1 VSNDAASDRLMSI
14 GAFGSRSGLS
24 MRALRLYDEQGVL
37 NPDHVD
43 PDNGYRWYRE
53 SQLYAARLIVLLRH
67 LDMPLPD
74 VARFV
79 AASPDEAAERLD
91 TYWERIENRF
101 SGQRRLVELLRTS
114 IAGGDPGPGDFDI
127 VERDVPE
134 QVVLAERRHLHL
146 SEMEEWLRKTKA
158 RLTDAADAASSRSGR
173 LFVIFHGEV
182 SQDSDGPIEVCVPI
196 RGMSPGA
203 RVEPAHHEVFLTVTK
218 AQFDMPQILS
228 AYDAIERWL
237 DASGRVAVGAPREIY
252 FDGIDPH
259 TADPVQRVCEIAR
272 PVRRAH

>member
-14 GAFGSRSGLS
+14 GVFSSRSGLS
-24 MRALRLYDEQGVL
+24 MRALRLYDEQGIL

-53 SQLYAARLIVLLRH
+53 SQLYTARLIVLLRH
-67 LDMPLPD
+67 LGMPLPE
-74 VARFV
+74 VAEFV
-79 AASPDEAAERLD
+79 AVSPADAVERLD
-91 TYWERIENRF
+91 TYWERIEKRV

-127 VERDVPE
+127 AERDVPE
-134 QVVLAERRHLHL
+134 QVVLAERRHRRLT
-146 SEMEEWLRKTKA
+146 EMEEWLRDTKT
-158 RLTDAADAASSRSGR
+158 RLTNVADAAGSRSGR

-196 RGMSPGA
+196 RGAPPDGA

-218 AQFDMPQILS
+218 AQFDVPQILS

-237 DASGRVAVGAPREIY
+237 DAGGRVAVGAPREIY

-259 TADPVQRVCEIAR
+259 SADPDQPVCEVAR
-272 PVRRAH
+272 PVR